1 MKRPTP
7 VMLRSSPK
15 TIDEL
20 VAPDA
25 VIRTP
30 LPIDATGAEA
40 LKQVWAMLLR
50 IYPDIHLTVED
61 LIAEGD
67 KVVGRTTVTGTHQ
80 GEFMGVA
87 PTGKS
92 VTYNEIFI
100 FRFADGRVVETW
112 GVVDVYAQMKQIGV
126 IPARS
131 RRVQADRYARVA
143 RHPGHQVD
151 VVLAREQIDV
161 RARHGR
167 AEPIPRHGGSD
178 ASTRATPVS
187 SPCSLR
193 TINR

>member
-1 MKRPTP
+1 VTANKALFMRFHDAANTGDID
-7 VMLRSSPK
+7 VISK

-40 LKQVWAMLLR
+40 LKQIWAMLLR

-61 LIAEGD
+61 LLAEGD

-80 GEFMGVA
+80 GEFMGVP

-92 VTYNEIFI
+92 VTYNEMFM
-100 FRFADGRVVETW
+100 FRIVAGRVVETW

-126 IPARS
+126 
-131 RRVQADRYARVA
+131 V
-143 RHPGHQVD
+143 
-151 VVLAREQIDV
+151 
-161 RARHGR
+161 
-167 AEPIPRHGGSD
+167 
-178 ASTRATPVS
+178 
-187 SPCSLR
+187 
-193 TINR
+193 

>member
-1 MKRPTP
+1 MSTAEETANKAAFQRFHDAANTGDIE
-7 VMLRSSPK
+7 VISKS
-15 TIDEL
+15 IDEF

-30 LPIDATGAEA
+30 LPIEATGADA
-40 LKQVWAMLLR
+40 LKQIWAMLLR

-87 PTGKS
+87 PTGNS
-92 VTYNEIFI
+92 VTYNEMFM

-126 IPARS
+126 
-131 RRVQADRYARVA
+131 V
-143 RHPGHQVD
+143 
-151 VVLAREQIDV
+151 
-161 RARHGR
+161 
-167 AEPIPRHGGSD
+167 
-178 ASTRATPVS
+178 
-187 SPCSLR
+187 
-193 TINR
+193 

>member
-1 MKRPTP
+1 MSTSEVAANKALFKRFHEAANTGDFD
-7 VMLRSSPK
+7 LLAK

-40 LKQVWAMLLR
+40 LKQIWAMLLR

-61 LIAEGD
+61 LIGEGD
-67 KVVGRTTVTGTHQ
+67 KVVGRTTVTGTQQ

-87 PTGKS
+87 PTGRS
-92 VTYNEIFI
+92 VTYNEMFI

-126 IPARS
+126 I
-131 RRVQADRYARVA
+131 
-143 RHPGHQVD
+143 
-151 VVLAREQIDV
+151 
-161 RARHGR
+161 
-167 AEPIPRHGGSD
+167 
-178 ASTRATPVS
+178 AT
-187 SPCSLR
+187 
-193 TINR
+193 